1 MSLYAIG
8 DVQGCYDALCRL
20 LDHINYDPAEDE
32 LWFAGDI
39 VNRGPQSL
47 ETLNF
52 VRSLGNNA
60 KWVLGNHELHLL
72 KLADGLIEA
81 SQSTL
86 DAVLDAPD
94 ADLLL
99 EWVAR
104 QPLLRVD
111 HQRKLILVHAG
122 LLPQWDIALAVEL
135 AEHVCRQLQSP
146 DRKIFLAQLLDQKN
160 TPALWE
166 DHLQGIERSAI
177 TVNAMTGIRFCD
189 ARGRMD
195 FQAKTSPGEHP
206 LGLYPWYTLAHE
218 RDPDYTVLFGHW
230 AALGYRRMKS
240 YIALDS
246 GCVWGGCLTA
256 YRLDG
261 GNEREFQIRCDDLQ
275 AIYPKPHSLGIQ

>member
-20 LDHINYDPAEDE
+20 LDHINYDAAEDE

-39 VNRGPQSL
+39 VNRGSQSL

-52 VRSLGNNA
+52 IKSLGEAA

-94 ADLLL
+94 AELLL
-99 EWVAR
+99 EWVAG
-104 QPLLRVD
+104 QPLLRID
-111 HQRKLILVHAG
+111 HNRKLILVHAG
-122 LLPQWDIALAVEL
+122 LLPQWDIALATQL
-135 AEHVCRQLQSP
+135 AEHVSQQLQSSG
-146 DRKIFLAQLLDQKN
+146 RKNFLSQLLDQEN
-160 TPALWE
+160 TPTLWE
-166 DHLQGIERSAI
+166 DHLQGIDRLAI

-189 ARGRMD
+189 AQGRMD
-195 FQAKTSPGEHP
+195 FQAKTAPDEHP
-206 LGLYPWYTLAHE
+206 QGLYPWYTLAHK
-218 RDPDYTVLFGHW
+218 RDPGYTVLFGHW
-230 AALGYRRMKS
+230 AALGYQRMES

-261 GNEREFQIRCDDLQ
+261 GTEKAFQVPCND
-275 AIYPKPHSLGIQ
+275 

>member
-20 LDHINYDPAEDE
+20 LDHISYDPAEDE

-72 KLADGLIEA
+72 RLAYGLIQA

-86 DAVLDAPD
+86 NTILDAPN

-122 LLPQWDIALAVEL
+122 LLPQWDIRLAVQL
-135 AEHVCRQLQSP
+135 AENVSQRLQSP
-146 DRKIFLAQLLDQKN
+146 ECKTFLAQLISQKK

-166 DHLQGIERSAI
+166 DHLQGINRLAI
-177 TVNAMTGIRFCD
+177 TVNAMTSIRFCD
-189 ARGRMD
+189 SQGRMD
-195 FQAKTSPGEHP
+195 FQTKTPPDKHLP
-206 LGLYPWYTLAHE
+206 GLYPWYTLEHS
-218 RDPDYTVLFGHW
+218 RDPSYTVLFGHW
-230 AALGYRRMKS
+230 AALGYQRMKS

-256 YRLDG
+256 YRLDNG
-261 GNEREFQIRCDDLQ
+261 FEQVFQIPCDDLP
-275 AIYPKPHSLGIQ
+275 AIYPRLHNI